1 MTNYAQLQADIAEW
15 TARDDLGSKPQA
27 FIRIAEASIGRKV
40 RVLEQETDT
49 TLTLNDGNDFA
60 ADLPTGYL
68 GFKHVFDSASRNPTT
83 VYIPPQAFHELRNT
97 PRDAFTSPHGSGL
110 HYTIEGNKLKG
121 LASTGSAAEV
131 TLDVCYI
138 QRFAAL
144 SDANTTNW
152 LLTYHYDIYL
162 FAALREAWD
171 YIDETE
177 QVAKYQGRFDRAIGE
192 LDEQEVRK
200 RIPAGPLVRRPP
212 ANAVV

>member
-1 MTNYAQLQADIAEW
+1 MTTYAQLQADIEAW
-15 TARDDLGSKPQA
+15 TARDDLSA
-27 FIRIAEASIGRKV
+27 LLASFIRIAEASIGRKV

-68 GFKHVFDSASRNPTT
+68 GFKHVFDTDARNPTT
-83 VYIPPQAFHELRNT
+83 FYLPPQAFHELRNT
-97 PRDAFTSPHGSGL
+97 PRDAFSSPFGSGL

-121 LASTGSAAEV
+121 LASTGSGSDV

-144 SDANTTNW
+144 SDLNTTNW

-177 QVAKYQGRFDRAIGE
+177 MVAKYQGRFDRSIGE

-212 ANAVV
+212 ASNVV